1 MGKILEL
8 YLWGIKMLELL
19 KNAKKAA
26 GELANLSTKE
36 KDKILDLWGKAL
48 WTNREEIIQANK
60 KDLEYGEEIGLNPGL
75 MDRLRLDE
83 ERIQGM
89 IQGLNVV
96 RALKDPIGSV
106 DKMIETEDGLRIGKM
121 HVPIGVIGIIYEAR
135 PNVTVDCTALTFKSG
150 NALILRG
157 GKEAIHSNKKL
168 VEILQKTLTQE
179 DLNKNFVQFIDD
191 PTRESSKKLMEA
203 VGYVDL
209 LIPRGS
215 ASLIHACIDQAKV
228 PVLQTGEGNCHVY
241 IDASADLEMA
251 WNIVENAKT
260 QRIGVCNAVESILVH
275 KNLAKKFLQGFQ
287 KIQEKHGIKVHG
299 DQGACEVLS
308 AERAEEED
316 WGKEYLAME
325 CSIKIVE
332 SLDEAITHI
341 NQYSTGHSE
350 VIVTESYKNS
360 QEFLKR
366 VDSACVYVNASSRF
380 TDGGQFGMGAEMGIS
395 TQKIHARGPVGLEE
409 LTSYKYII
417 YGNGQVRK

>member
-135 PNVTVDCTALTFKSG
+135 PNVTVDCAALTFKSG

-299 DQGACEVLS
+299 DQGTCEVLS